1 MTRPHLDFSCRGSG
15 RHDFEGLIRAAFLI
29 AWDDPV
35 TDIPWHDACKVEVP
49 LAGSIEKLSGCS
61 IVFPGRFL
69 AWRRDLV
76 DLIHNRF
83 GPIFATELDCGGLP
97 LATQSG
103 ISSLVISRPP
113 AHPSGHDR
121 LEASATLRQ
130 TLKHLDIGD
139 PRIHRLIGP
148 LD

>member
-1 MTRPHLDFSCRGSG
+1 MLRRPLRVRERPRPPRVRCRNGW
-15 RHDFEGLIRAAFLI
+15 FGLKGDVAQ
-29 AWDDPV
+29 
-35 TDIPWHDACKVEVP
+35 
-49 LAGSIEKLSGCS
+49 G
-61 IVFPGRFL
+61 
-69 AWRRDLV
+69 
-76 DLIHNRF
+76 F
-83 GPIFATELDCGGLP
+83 GPIFATELGRGGLP

-130 TLKHLDIGD
+130 TLKRLDTGD

-148 LD
+148 LV